1 MSLEIGRFTSFPP
14 SPGPLRERPEPD
26 PGAPSEPRPAVAEIP
41 ATPPAD
47 VRTQVALAAQRAADL
62 AAANRELHFAKDEE
76 TGRIVVQVREL
87 DGRVVRT
94 IPPSRALAMLTGIR

>member
-1 MSLEIGRFTSFPP
+1 MSLEIGRFSSNLPTLGLP
-14 SPGPLRERPEPD
+14 RERPT
-26 PGAPSEPRPAVAEIP
+26 AAAATAAEPRPAVEEIP

-94 IPPSRALAMLTGIR
+94 IPPSHALAMLTDIR